1 MSPAQVNRHL
11 VSVDTLND
19 APARPHLRV
28 VSTQH
33 QASADSAPNYAR
45 IHPRVMASTPHAPVL
60 AGPIT
65 EALKVTSDEPAVI
78 VDCTL
83 GAGGHSLELFAA
95 SGKNLHIIGFDRDP
109 AAQEIAANRL
119 VAFKDRLHQVR
130 APFDAFAE
138 HVQPI
143 LDQVGAPLAGVLWDL
158 GVSSMQL
165 DTPGRGF
172 SFRSLGPVDMRMDP
186 TTGMSAADFIDAAD
200 VEELRHIIRVYGE
213 EPAADTIARAIIAA
227 RPFKNTVE
235 LAEVV
240 CAAMPAREVRKLFK
254 RGVHP
259 ATRTFQALRIAVNG
273 ELERFEAS
281 LPQALDMLAPPSA
294 QLGDRGGRIAILSY
308 HSLEDRIAK
317 QFIAQAENPCVCP
330 PALPVCGCGRTPT
343 LQSLT
348 NGIHRPTTDEIEA
361 NPRARSA
368 KLRIAERL
376 PIPGKG
382 ER

>member
-1 MSPAQVNRHL
+1 MSEAFLMAAGQVAPAQ
-11 VSVDTLND
+11 
-19 APARPHLRV
+19 PQLRV
-28 VSTQH
+28 VSSQDTI
-33 QASADSAPNYAR
+33 SIDSAPNLTR

-65 EALKVTSDEPAVI
+65 KALAVPSDEPAVI

-83 GAGGHSLELFAA
+83 GAGGHALELFAA
-95 SGKNLHIIGFDRDP
+95 SGKNLHIVGFDRDP
-109 AAQEIAANRL
+109 SAQELAGNRL
-119 VAFKDRLHQVR
+119 AAFKDRLHQVQ
-130 APFDAFAE
+130 APFDEFSG
-138 HVQPI
+138 HVQTV

-213 EPAADTIARAIIAA
+213 EPAADAIARAIIAA
-227 RPFKNTVE
+227 RPFKNTLE
-235 LAEVV
+235 LAEVIA
-240 CAAMPAREVRKLFK
+240 AAMPAREVRKMYK

-273 ELERFEAS
+273 ELDRFEAS
-281 LPQALDMLAPPSA
+281 LPQALELLAPPSA

-317 QFIAQAENPCVCP
+317 QFIAKASNPCVCP
-330 PALPVCGCGRTPT
+330 PALPVCGCGGVAT
-343 LQSLT
+343 LQPIT
-348 NGIHRPTTDEIEA
+348 HGTHRPTPEEISA

-382 ER
+382 EG

>member
-1 MSPAQVNRHL
+1 MSDVSAIDTQVVNQ
-11 VSVDTLND
+11 
-19 APARPHLRV
+19 PHPPLRV
-28 VSTQH
+28 VSEQTH
-33 QASADSAPNYAR
+33 ISADSAPNQTR
-45 IHPRVMASTPHAPVL
+45 MHPRVMASTPHAPVL
-60 AGPIT
+60 VRPIT
-65 EALKVTSDEPAVI
+65 DALAVGGDEPAVI

-83 GAGGHSLELFAA
+83 GAGGHALALFAA
-95 SGKNLHIIGFDRDP
+95 SGKNLHIVGFDRDP
-109 AAQEIAANRL
+109 AAQELAGNRL
-119 VAFKDRLHQVR
+119 VAFKNRLHQIH
-130 APFDAFAE
+130 APFDQFTE
-138 HVQPI
+138 QVKPI
-143 LDQVGAPLAGVLWDL
+143 LDALDAPLAGVLWDL

-200 VEELRHIIRVYGE
+200 MDELRHIIRIYGE
-213 EPAADTIARAIIAA
+213 EPAADAIARALVTA

-240 CAAMPAREVRKLFK
+240 VAAMPARDVRKMFK

-273 ELERFEAS
+273 ELDRFEAS
-281 LPQALDMLAPPSA
+281 LPQALDLLAPPST
-294 QLGDRGGRIAILSY
+294 QLGGRGGRLAILSY

-317 QFIAQAENPCVCP
+317 QFIAQAANPCVCP
-330 PALPVCGCGRTPT
+330 PGLPVCGCDRTASLQPITRGAHHPT
-343 LQSLT
+343 AE
-348 NGIHRPTTDEIEA
+348 EISE

-376 PIPGKG
+376 EEPMGS
-382 ER
+382 EA

>member
-1 MSPAQVNRHL
+1 MSLAHALTPSEDLGHN
-11 VSVDTLND
+11 TG
-19 APARPHLRV
+19 RPQLRV
-28 VSTQH
+28 ITSQEYINT
-33 QASADSAPNYAR
+33 DSAPNHAR

-65 EALKVTSDEPAVI
+65 DALKVVGDEPAVI

-95 SGKNLHIIGFDRDP
+95 SGKNVHIVGFDRDP
-109 AAQEIAANRL
+109 SAQALASNRL
-119 VAFKDRLHQVR
+119 SAFKDRLHQVY
-130 APFDAFAE
+130 APFDEFSG
-138 HVQPI
+138 HVQAV

-186 TTGMSAADFIDAAD
+186 TTGMSAADFIDAAEVD
-200 VEELRHIIRVYGE
+200 ELRHIIRVYGE
-213 EPAADTIARAIIAA
+213 EPAADTIARALIAA
-227 RPFKNTVE
+227 RPFNNTLE
-235 LAEVV
+235 LAETVA
-240 CAAMPAREVRKLFK
+240 AAMPAREVRKMFK

-281 LPQALDMLAPPSA
+281 LPQALELLAPPSA
-294 QLGDRGGRIAILSY
+294 QLGDRGGRIAVLSY

-317 QFIAQAENPCVCP
+317 QFIAQAANPCVCP
-330 PALPVCGCGRTPT
+330 PALPVCGCGRTAT
-343 LQSLT
+343 LQPLT
-348 NGIHRPTTDEIEA
+348 QGTHRPTTEEISA

-382 ER
+382 EG